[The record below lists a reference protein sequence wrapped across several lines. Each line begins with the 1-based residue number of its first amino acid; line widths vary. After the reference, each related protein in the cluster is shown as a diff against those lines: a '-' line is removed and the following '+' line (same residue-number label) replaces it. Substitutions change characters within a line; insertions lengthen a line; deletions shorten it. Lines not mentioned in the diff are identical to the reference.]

1 MYHYRI
7 SYLNLTR
14 VWFCCIDITR
24 LDIIKNLS
32 VLLWKTLHIFKN
44 KKESKNRKINVQF
57 LFVNWNLI
65 NQYEE
70 DCLKS
75 FGWHLKYFR
84 WFVKNFPNIKL
95 LCCSRYDL
103 TWWLVAGSV
112 AVCSWSIIECY
123 CGLNVSFQIVI
134 SSSSSKTALPPRL
147 TYQAGPPDVWDRGG
161 GEGGQHYQHN

>member
-32 VLLWKTLHIFKN
+32 ILLWKTLHIFKN
-44 KKESKNRKINVQF
+44 KKESKKWKINVQF

-75 FGWHLKYFR
+75 FGWHLKYFVH
-84 WFVKNFPNIKL
+84 FCKNFPNIKL
-95 LCCSRYDL
+95 LCSTRPDL
-103 TWWLVAGSV
+103 TWWLLAGLQY
-112 AVCSWSIIECY
+112 AASWSIIECY

-134 SSSSSKTALPPRL
+134 SSSSSPRSPTSPHIPGWAPRRL
-147 TYQAGPPDVWDRGG
+147 R
-161 GEGGQHYQHN
+161 